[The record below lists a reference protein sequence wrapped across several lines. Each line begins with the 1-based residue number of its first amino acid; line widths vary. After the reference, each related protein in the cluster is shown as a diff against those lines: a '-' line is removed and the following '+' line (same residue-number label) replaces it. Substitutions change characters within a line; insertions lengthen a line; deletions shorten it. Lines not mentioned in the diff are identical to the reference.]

1 MPAVDRRLLEQK
13 LPPLELWRRY
23 FEDYFPAAAP
33 LPLGIFNLLLFV
45 GYSYGGA
52 TSRRSRGDSQRE
64 AVFLLL

>member
-33 LPLGIFNLLLFV
+33 LPLGIFIFNFIIICI
-45 GYSYGGA
+45 
-52 TSRRSRGDSQRE
+52 
-64 AVFLLL
+64 

>member
-33 LPLGIFNLLLFV
+33 LPLGRGGGVIFNFIIIC
-45 GYSYGGA
+45 SI
-52 TSRRSRGDSQRE
+52 
-64 AVFLLL
+64 